1 MALRNKRSIAP
12 GIAIAMLAACS
23 SQAERS
29 ATSGAPSDT
38 AAGQA
43 SPSDADNKGSG
54 GSDGGD
60 APIDMGP
67 SGLALY
73 RAAPLPQGAVIDA
86 MGLAGRLSIVADCVT
101 VIEQGGRKVVPI
113 FPVDAARRLS
123 PSSIELFGKAYRD
136 GDDFNASVVAAM
148 RDFTGGADLQPGER
162 AVAPGCA
169 GDAYLKVVG

>member
-1 MALRNKRSIAP
+1 MGLRNNRVIGLAMV
-12 GIAIAMLAACS
+12 AMLAACS

-29 ATSGAPSDT
+29 ATS
-38 AAGQA
+38 
-43 SPSDADNKGSG
+43 DAMKDDRGS
-54 GSDGGD
+54 
-60 APIDMGP
+60 

-73 RAAPLPQGAVIDA
+73 RAVPLPQDAVIDA
-86 MGLAGRLSIVADCVT
+86 MGLAGRLSIGADCVT

-113 FPVDAARRLS
+113 FPLDATRRLS

-148 RDFTGGADLQPGER
+148 RDFTGGAGLQSGEQ
-162 AVAPGCA
+162 AVAPGCI